1 MSAKSLLKF
10 LHDNIDPDQLVADY
24 MALSKSERVKYA
36 IEITRL
42 LKEDE
47 SSGAVTLTVKYPDG
61 SPFNNSTSTAA

>member
-1 MSAKSLLKF
+1 
-10 LHDNIDPDQLVADY
+10 